1 MDVEVKLCDLGQ
13 VNPHAVV
20 NVHSPGLP
28 SPGDDGTWLILWGFP
43 GSHGVIFFYSTVID
57 SAIKAGELCGSGA
70 RIPGPIS
77 NWGRVRLGSFP
88 WDVIQLPVPTPELA
102 KPPGLQF

>member
-28 SPGDDGTWLILWGFP
+28 SPGDDGIWLILWGFP
-43 GSHGVIFFYSTVID
+43 GSHGVIFFTALLLTVRLRQV
-57 SAIKAGELCGSGA
+57 SFVALGHGFLGPSVTGGEL
-70 RIPGPIS
+70 
-77 NWGRVRLGSFP
+77 
-88 WDVIQLPVPTPELA
+88 D
-102 KPPGLQF
+102 